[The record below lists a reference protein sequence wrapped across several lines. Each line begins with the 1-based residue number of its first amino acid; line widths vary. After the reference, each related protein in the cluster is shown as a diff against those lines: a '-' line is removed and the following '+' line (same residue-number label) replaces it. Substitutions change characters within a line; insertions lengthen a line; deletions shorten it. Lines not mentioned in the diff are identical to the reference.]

1 MCAFEMEAFSEQ
13 ATRTVDEWREGCRE
27 ELLGRVLRVH
37 RLGKGLSFVHLEVGA
52 ADPMIVTFEAATYD
66 PLPISIPFPAAR
78 SAAGKLQGEHLR
90 VVTEMQFRQHI
101 QRWLRCVLRA
111 ALESV
116 EGKETPEISAPA
128 EATHGRRKG
137 AAACAGWVRCPLC
150 SNQRSF
156 NRGAGLRQHLMTVH
170 QQEAVGEN
178 WLEKM
183 AQLADSQGIYPTRGG
198 SAMRTATSR
207 VHGSDVQ
214 SQGANLI
221 LPGLVAARDGDV
233 STLQQLLLQG
243 WRPLGPGQQD
253 RHGSSAVDWAAG
265 NGHLECVKLI
275 LPYTDG
281 RQLCRRD
288 GRGPLHWAC
297 RHGRLDMARF
307 LLSLGAVEQRAADGT
322 TPLML
327 ACFGGHTEVADYL
340 LSARADLAAQNSY
353 DCDAGHFAGLGGSVA
368 ACEFLLEKGLSLT
381 RPQSSGHTALHKAAE
396 RGHLPLAKWLVE
408 TCDVQR
414 LRGECPSTCE
424 AAERWYGAHLPSALA
439 RRHGHEACA
448 VELEELGL

>member
-1 MCAFEMEAFSEQ
+1 MDSFSEQ
-13 ATRTVDEWREGCRE
+13 ATRTEDGWREGSRE
-27 ELLGRVLRVH
+27 EVLGRVLRVH

-52 ADPMIVTFEAATYD
+52 ADPLIVTFEAATYD
-66 PLPISIPFPAAR
+66 PQPEISIPFPAAR
-78 SAAGKLQGEHLR
+78 SAAGKLQGERLR

-111 ALESV
+111 AV
-116 EGKETPEISAPA
+116 EGTETPNVSAPA
-128 EATHGRRKG
+128 EAALHGRRKG
-137 AAACAGWVRCPLC
+137 VAACAGWVRCPLC

-170 QQEAVGEN
+170 QQEAMVGGD

-207 VHGSDVQ
+207 VHSSDVQ
-214 SQGANLI
+214 SQGTNLV

-265 NGHLECVKLI
+265 NGHLECVKLL

-281 RQLCRRD
+281 LQLCRRD

-307 LLSLGAVEQRAADGT
+307 LLQQHLGGAEQRAADGT

-353 DCDAGHFAGLGGSVA
+353 DCDAGHFAALGGSVA
-368 ACEFLLEKGLSLT
+368 ACAFLLEKGLSLT

-396 RGHLPLAKWLVE
+396 RGQLPLAKWLVK
-408 TCDVQR
+408 TCDVEL
-414 LRGECPSTCE
+414 LRGECPSTC
-424 AAERWYGAHLPSALA
+424 AAERWSDAHLPSALA